1 MLPPQDLNPEEK
13 FGRYLICQ
21 KLGQGGMG
29 TVYKA
34 FDTHLDRFVALKVLN
49 SDSLNQEHHYKR
61 FLREAKATAKLRHPH
76 IVHIFDIGRE
86 KDQVFFTMDFVEGN
100 SLKEFSRNHS
110 LGFKQIAR
118 IVETVAQA
126 VFYAHKEGVIHRDLK
141 PDNIMINKEGEVKVM
156 DFGLAKIRGSQE
168 KLSQS
173 GMILGTL
180 QYMPLEQAAGSRQV
194 DERSDVYALGAI
206 LYELMTKRPPFL
218 GSSSFELL
226 YKIQNEEPPLP
237 SQVQARIPRNL
248 EKICWKA
255 LRKKKSQRYQN
266 ALEMMEDLERFRN
279 GQAVRAPAIQA
290 SFFLYKVLVVF
301 FLVGLSLFFLVLSGK
316 ISKTNKTSKTNPELP
331 FDLFSESIN
340 KQTLD
345 LWGCLVDQNH
355 KERKEFHL
363 REIVLLEIDWR
374 GETNSSEEPIIQVK
388 GTNLSS
394 YERKISIE
402 KKKLHLPLTWITQK
416 AGLFDLT
423 VELHLREKKVRQKL
437 SVRVVDR
444 GLNQKGLL
452 WKFKAQGA
460 IQSGYIVSEDLVYFG
475 SDDNYFYAL
484 NRETG
489 HLVWK
494 FRSQGA
500 IRSSPN
506 LNKSTIYL
514 GSHDG
519 SLYALD
525 KNKGTKKWS
534 YLTMGKVDSYPW
546 LEDSS
551 IYFSSHNDSFYA
563 LDIYDG
569 KQQWKAK
576 FQALRGANRP
586 ILEGDFIYFGATRIF
601 YCLNKKTGAI
611 LSKRKVGKII
621 RSAPIL
627 TDDFI
632 YFGCHDG
639 YVYAL
644 KREPYKHIW
653 KTACFEK
660 NEMGEQKGVFT
671 PALID
676 NVLYC
681 GSLSGS
687 IYLLD
692 RFTGKVLAKIPAKD
706 SIYTSLVQEK
716 ELLYFTCA
724 NKTLY
729 AFNTGTRKIEWEFSL
744 EGNTTK
750 KPLVIDKTIYCG
762 TQEGYFYA
770 IERN

>member
-1 MLPPQDLNPEEK
+1 MLSPQDLNPEEK

-34 FDTHLDRFVALKVLN
+34 FDSHLDRFVALKVLN
-49 SDSLNQEHHYKR
+49 SDNFNQEHHYKR
-61 FLREAKATAKLRHPH
+61 FLREAKATAKLHHPH

-86 KDQVFFTMDFVEGN
+86 KDQVFFTMDLVEGN
-100 SLKEFSRNHS
+100 SLKEFSRDNS
-110 LGFKQIAR
+110 LSFKQIAR
-118 IVETVAQA
+118 IVEAVAQA
-126 VFYAHKEGVIHRDLK
+126 VFYAHGKGVIHRDLK
-141 PDNIMINKEGEVKVM
+141 PDNIMIDKEGKVKVM
-156 DFGLAKIRGSQE
+156 DFGLAKIRGAQE

-180 QYMPLEQAAGSRQV
+180 QYMPIEQAAGSRQV

-206 LYELMTKRPPFL
+206 LYELITKRPPFL
-218 GSSSFELL
+218 GTSSFELL

-237 SQVQARIPRNL
+237 SQVQTRTPRDL

-266 ALEMMEDLERFRN
+266 ALEMREDLERFQNR
-279 GQAVRAPAIQA
+279 QTVRAPAIRS
-290 SFFLYKVLVVF
+290 SFFLYKVLAVI
-301 FLVGLSLFFLVLSGK
+301 FLVGLSLFFLDLSGK
-316 ISKTNKTSKTNPELP
+316 TNKKNKANKANPEHPLGSS
-331 FDLFSESIN
+331 SESAS
-340 KQTLD
+340 KRTLD

-363 REIVLLEIDWR
+363 GEIVLLEVDWR
-374 GETNSSEEPIIQVK
+374 GETNSLEGPLIQIK

-402 KKKLHLPLTWITQK
+402 KKKLHLPITWIAQK

-423 VELHLREKKVRQKL
+423 VELQLEEKKIRQKL
-437 SVRVVDR
+437 SIRLIDK

-484 NRETG
+484 NRKTG

-494 FRSQGA
+494 FQSQGA
-500 IRSSPN
+500 IRSSPSLKN
-506 LNKSTIYL
+506 NTIYL

-519 SLYALD
+519 NLYALD
-525 KNKGTKKWS
+525 KNKGIKKWS
-534 YLTMGKVDSYPW
+534 HLTMGKVDSYPW
-546 LEDSS
+546 VEDSS
-551 IYFSSHNDSFYA
+551 VYFSSHNDSFYA

-569 KQQWKAK
+569 KQLWKAR
-576 FQALRGANRP
+576 FQALRGANHP
-586 ILEGDFIYFGATRIF
+586 ILEGNFIYFGATRIF

-644 KREPYKHIW
+644 QRDPYKHIW

-660 NEMGEQKGVFT
+660 NEEKQKGVFT
-671 PALID
+671 PALFD
-676 NVLYC
+676 DVLYC
-681 GSLSGS
+681 GSLNGS

-692 RFTGKVLAKIPAKD
+692 RFSGKVLAKIPTKD

-750 KPLVIDKTIYCG
+750 NPLVIDKTIYCG